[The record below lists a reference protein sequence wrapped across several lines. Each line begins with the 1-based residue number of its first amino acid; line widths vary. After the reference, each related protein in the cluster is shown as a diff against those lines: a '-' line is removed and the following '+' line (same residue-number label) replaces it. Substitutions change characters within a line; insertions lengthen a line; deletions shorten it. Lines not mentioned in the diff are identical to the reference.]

1 MLTWNMHTTNDMH
14 APPDETAFSSHRSL
28 MNVLGLLV
36 DDSIDANAELN
47 RAHARR
53 AKTIDDARQW
63 CEFTYQLENA
73 PRSMG
78 WSPEVT
84 CRRVLESEL
93 AAALSIPERTMS
105 RLIDE
110 SEALLHQLPGTYE
123 ALSRGVLSYRH
134 AQVIIDQALSLPTE
148 SRIPFEDAVLAD
160 AKMLTVSK
168 LERRARRLRELTHP
182 ESIQSRRAT
191 AARDRSV
198 ELKPAHDGMSWLT
211 AYVPCERAQA
221 VYNRL
226 SDIARGLQTAD
237 ESRTLTQLIADVA
250 LDLLENGE
258 PTLAGASQGIRPTVL
273 VTVPAL
279 TLLGMSEEPAT
290 LEGYGPIDADT
301 ARRVAARAPSFY
313 RLLTHPETGTV
324 LSVGRDHYEVPA
336 DLRRWLRVRDETC
349 RAPGCNRLAR
359 RSDCDHCTDWNAEG
373 LTAHDNLAH
382 LCHGHHSLKHR
393 TDWVYVHRGG
403 GTLEWTSPTKKT
415 YVTHPAVQMTGA
427 PTL

>member
-1 MLTWNMHTTNDMH
+1 MHTTNDMH
-14 APPDETAFSSHRSL
+14 APPDETAFSSHHTL

-36 DDSIDANAELN
+36 DESIAANAEVN
-47 RAHARR
+47 RAPARR
-53 AKTIDDARQW
+53 AKTIDDARVW
-63 CEFTYQLENA
+63 CEFTHGLENA
-73 PRSMG
+73 PRTLG

-93 AAALSIPERTMS
+93 AAALHVPERTMS

-110 SEALLHQLPGTYE
+110 SEALLHQLPGTYG
-123 ALSRGVLSYRH
+123 ALSRGTLSYRH
-134 AQVIIDQALSLPTE
+134 AQVIIDQALSLPAE
-148 SRIPFEDAVLAD
+148 SRVPFEEAVLPD
-160 AKMLTVSK
+160 AETLTVSK

-182 ESIQSRRAT
+182 ESIQSRRVRAEL
-191 AARDRSV
+191 DRSV

-211 AYVPCERAQA
+211 AYVPCERAHA

-237 ESRTLTQLIADVA
+237 ESRTLSQLIADVA
-250 LDLLENGE
+250 LDLLENSE
-258 PTLAGASQGIRPTVL
+258 PTLAGATQGIRPTVL

-279 TLLGMSEEPAT
+279 TLLGMSDEPAT

-301 ARRVAARAPSFY
+301 ARRVAAHAPSFF

-324 LSVGRDHYEVPA
+324 LSVGRDHYEVPV

-359 RSDCDHCTDWNAEG
+359 RCDCDHCTDWNTEG

-382 LCHGHHSLKHR
+382 LCRRHHSLKHR
-393 TDWVYVHRGG
+393 TGWSYVHRGG
-403 GTLEWTSPTKKT
+403 GTLEFTSPTKKN
-415 YVTHPAVQMTGA
+415 YVTHPAVKMKAA
-427 PTL
+427 PTM

>member
-1 MLTWNMHTTNDMH
+1 MLTWNMHTMNDLH
-14 APPDETAFSSHRSL
+14 APPDETAFSSHHSL

-36 DDSIDANAELN
+36 DESIAADAELN

-93 AAALSIPERTMS
+93 AAALHVPERTMA

-110 SEALLHQLPGTYE
+110 SEVLLHQLPGTYD
-123 ALSRGVLSYRH
+123 ALSQGSLSYRH
-134 AQVIIDQALSLPTE
+134 AQVIIDQALSLPAE
-148 SRIPFEDAVLAD
+148 SRIPFEEAVLPD
-160 AKMLTVSK
+160 AETLTVSK

-182 ESIQSRRAT
+182 ESIQSRGTT
-191 AARDRSV
+191 AALDRSV

-258 PTLAGASQGIRPTVL
+258 PTLAGATPGIRPTVL

-279 TLLGMSEEPAT
+279 TLLGLSDESAT

-301 ARRVAARAPSFY
+301 ARRVAAHAPSFF
-313 RLLTHPETGTV
+313 RLLTHPETGAV
-324 LSVGRDHYEVPA
+324 LSVGRDRYEVPA

-359 RSDCDHCTDWNAEG
+359 RSDCDHCTDWNVEG

-382 LCHGHHSLKHR
+382 LCRRHHALKHR
-393 TDWVYVHRGG
+393 TGWSYAHHGG
-403 GTLEWTSPTKKT
+403 GTLEFTSPTKKI
-415 YVTHPAVQMTGA
+415 YVTHPAVKMKAA